1 MVPLKQKSSKQEVAL
16 PPSCLVKV
24 SYNFSI
30 VSPSW
35 EMFVMEKSHEKK
47 GQARAHQEISVLV
60 PIQDL
65 WQDIVGFIFR
75 VFLPF
80 SPLSSPLFTLFFES
94 IIQCWA
100 IITHSACCHVPT
112 APSPENSR
120 SWAHLA
126 HFGAT
131 AKTLH
136 FPASY
141 TAHYQAANSVHEIL
155 LSRQQITSQFILI
168 ATSL

>member
-1 MVPLKQKSSKQEVAL
+1 MVPLKEKSSKQEVAL

-35 EMFVMEKSHEKK
+35 EMFVMQKSHEIK
-47 GQARAHQEISVLV
+47 GQARAHQEIYVLI
-60 PIQDL
+60 PIQDPR
-65 WQDIVGFIFR
+65 QDILGLIFR

-80 SPLSSPLFTLFFES
+80 SPLSTPLFTLFFES
-94 IIQCWA
+94 SFIQCWA
-100 IITHSACCHVPT
+100 ILTHSACCHTPT
-112 APSPENSR
+112 APSPESSR

-136 FPASY
+136 FPAPY
-141 TAHYQAANSVHEIL
+141 TAHYQAANSAHEIS
-155 LSRQQITSQFILI
+155 LSRQQITFHNSF
-168 ATSL
+168 